1 MATHEAPRRIFADD
15 TSDRRVTFPWQR
27 TMTMCW
33 ANVRNRRGRFLLT
46 LVCVAVT
53 VAFLMS
59 SMTYHQVVGDL
70 SRSADVH
77 TKAVLERAGAFS
89 GDAASL
95 RKQAHQ
101 RIWII
106 VLSGVLCVTGITNTM
121 LMSVTERS
129 GEIGTLK
136 CLGSLD
142 TFVVRLFLLE
152 SLLVGLIGS
161 LGGAL
166 VGYGLGIVQVG
177 VALEFS
183 LLTPA
188 HLWGSLLAAA
198 PIAVGVGTVL
208 TVVSAAYPTYVAA
221 RMSPVEAMRVEV

>member
-1 MATHEAPRRIFADD
+1 MTSESPNRIFAADSGPR
-15 TSDRRVTFPWQR
+15 TVVFPWRR
-27 TMTMCW
+27 TLGMCW

-59 SMTYHQVVGDL
+59 MMTYHGILADL
-70 SRSADVH
+70 AAHTDVH
-77 TKAVLERAGAFS
+77 TKAVLERAGAFT

-95 RKQAHQ
+95 ARQRHQ
-101 RIWII
+101 RIWI
-106 VLSGVLCVTGITNTM
+106 LSLAAVLCVTGITNTM

-136 CLGSLD
+136 CLGSLNG
-142 TFVVRLFLLE
+142 FVVRLFLLE

-161 LGGAL
+161 VVGAL
-166 VGYGLGIVQVG
+166 VGHVLGVLQAGLG
-177 VALEFS
+177 LEFALLS
-183 LLTPA
+183 LTHYVLP
-188 HLWGSLLAAA
+188 LAW
-198 PIAVGVGTVL
+198 PGPVAVGAGTAL
-208 TVVSAAYPTYVAA
+208 TVISAAYPTWVAA